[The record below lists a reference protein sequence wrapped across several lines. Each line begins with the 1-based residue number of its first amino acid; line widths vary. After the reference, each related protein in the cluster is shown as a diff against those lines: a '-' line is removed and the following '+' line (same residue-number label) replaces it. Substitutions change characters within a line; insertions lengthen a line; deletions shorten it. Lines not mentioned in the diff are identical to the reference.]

1 MVKEKNKTLTT
12 RFDSQ
17 TMAELNVSVEILGY
31 RSLNALVH
39 QLVTGKIREAKK
51 LVSEEEFESLV
62 EAQKVESLERS
73 KIKSKERLEILG
85 EIMSKGETSIKILP
99 SSAKVEKRKAG

>member
-1 MVKEKNKTLTT
+1 MAKEKDKTLTT

-17 TMAELNVSVEILGY
+17 TMAELNVSVEILGH

-51 LVSEEEFESLV
+51 LIPEDEFTRRV
-62 EAQKVESLERS
+62 EAQKKESLEYSRT
-73 KIKSKERLEILG
+73 KSRERLEILG
-85 EIMSKGETSIKILP
+85 ELLPRSDKGIQVLP
-99 SSAKVEKRKAG
+99 DARVEKKKAG

>member
-1 MVKEKNKTLTT
+1 MAKEKDKTLTT

-17 TMAELNVSVEILGY
+17 TMAELNVSVEILGF

-39 QLVTGKIREAKK
+39 QLVMGKIREAKK
-51 LVSEEEFESLV
+51 LVSDEEFQKLV
-62 EAQKVESLERS
+62 ESQKAETSERS

-85 EIMSKGETSIKILP
+85 EIMPRGETSIKVLP
-99 SSAKVEKRKAG
+99 SAAKVERKKAS